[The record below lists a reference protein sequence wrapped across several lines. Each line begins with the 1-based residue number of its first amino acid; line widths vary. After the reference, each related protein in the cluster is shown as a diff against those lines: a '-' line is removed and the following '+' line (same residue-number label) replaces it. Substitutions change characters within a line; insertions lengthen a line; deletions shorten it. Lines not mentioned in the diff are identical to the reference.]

1 MINEKLIYHFHK
13 TVKVIRSCEN
23 IEQLL
28 TAKLMVVNFANYWYH
43 QKLDANI
50 LSSYLKYL
58 NMLIR
63 HKRNCYD

>member
-1 MINEKLIYHFHK
+1 MTNKKLTYHFHK
-13 TVKVIRSCEN
+13 IVKVIRSCNN

-28 TAKLMVVNFANYWYH
+28 TAKLMIVNFANYWYH

-58 NMLIR
+58 NILIK
-63 HKRNCYD
+63 HKRNSYD